1 MQHAVETQP
10 QCLETWAWDPTNW
23 ALSRAQTEAG
33 SSVFA
38 PPKGELTNHKYTMT
52 FYRQQLLLE
61 IHFFMQGKVQNSK
74 LQQMIPMGLIN
85 GIQGMGG
92 CP

>member
-23 ALSRAQTEAG
+23 ALSRAQKEAG

-38 PPKGELTNHKYTMT
+38 PPKGELTNHKYTILSATVT
-52 FYRQQLLLE
+52 FGNTL
-61 IHFFMQGKVQNSK
+61 FDAGKRSK
-74 LQQMIPMGLIN
+74 HAANDSQASQT
-85 GIQGMGG
+85 
-92 CP
+92 

>member
-1 MQHAVETQP
+1 MQQAVETQP

-23 ALSRAQTEAG
+23 PLSRAQKEAG

-61 IHFFMQGKVQNSK
+61 IHFFNAGKSSK
-74 LQQMIPMGLIN
+74 HVN
-85 GIQGMGG
+85 YSK
-92 CP
+92 